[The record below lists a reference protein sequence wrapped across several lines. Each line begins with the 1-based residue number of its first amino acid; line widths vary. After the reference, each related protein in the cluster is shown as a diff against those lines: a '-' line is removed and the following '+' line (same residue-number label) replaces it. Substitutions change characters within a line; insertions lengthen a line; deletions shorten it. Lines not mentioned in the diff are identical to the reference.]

1 MKMRVGVFQCGADG
15 LDPGQR
21 ISRLSDAVNGKGLDV
36 VVCPELFISGYKA
49 GDELVDVAE
58 QLAGRWSSEIADVAR
73 SHKTAIICGYPEL
86 DAGKMYNSA
95 FCLDLQGELI
105 ANHRKLMIPPGF
117 EPDYFSE
124 GNKAT
129 LFEMAGFTVAIL
141 ICYDAE
147 YPEAVRHVAQA
158 GAQIVIVPTALSE
171 NWGIVAEKVIPARAF
186 ENGVWVVYA
195 NYAGS
200 SGGITFYGGSC
211 IVRPD
216 GGDSVRAGPS
226 ECLIDSVVDK
236 DSIRRAQARLP
247 YLPGASALLDKL
259 EISS

>member
-1 MKMRVGVFQCGADG
+1 MRVGVFQCDGDG

-21 ISRLSDAVNGKGLDV
+21 ISRLGDAVNVNSFDV

-49 GDELVDVAE
+49 GDELVHVAE
-58 QLAGRWSSEIADVAR
+58 QLAGRWFTEIADVAI

-95 FCLDLQGELI
+95 FCLDSHGDLI

-117 EPDYFSE
+117 EPNYFDE
-124 GNKAT
+124 GNKVT
-129 LFEMAGFTVAIL
+129 LFELGGFTVAIL

-158 GAQIVIVPTALSE
+158 GAQIVVVPTALSDD
-171 NWGIVAEKVIPARAF
+171 WGIVAEKVIPARAF

-195 NYAGS
+195 NHAGS
-200 SGGITFYGGSC
+200 SGGSTFYGGSC

-216 GGDSVRAGPS
+216 GSDSVRAGPG
-226 ECLIDSVVDK
+226 ECLIDSLVDK

-247 YLPGASALLDKL
+247 YLTSASALLDKL
-259 EISS
+259 EIPS